1 MLKEFTQFD
10 ISTVFKGEYFSS
22 EKEIVQFLKKKSIPY
37 RETVYIWKGNTS
49 KNYDTFK
56 KSLQCLLIDKDGDI
70 RKLTKEL
77 GLKQQ
82 TTLRKVINEGN
93 FSHPLSMRWKNSLM
107 LGLYWD
113 SRYGYP
119 ESKKSLYESKR
130 GLL

>member
-56 KSLQCLLIDKDGDI
+56 KI
-70 RKLTKEL
+70 
-77 GLKQQ
+77 
-82 TTLRKVINEGN
+82 
-93 FSHPLSMRWKNSLM
+93 PSMSS
-107 LGLYWD
+107 Y
-113 SRYGYP
+113 
-119 ESKKSLYESKR
+119 
-130 GLL
+130 

>member
-82 TTLRKVINEGN
+82 TTLRKVINEGD
-93 FSHPLSMRWKNSLM
+93 FSHPLFYEMEKFFDVRFI
-107 LGLYWD
+107 LGFTLWI
-113 SRYGYP
+113 S
-119 ESKKSLYESKR
+119 
-130 GLL
+130 

>member
-1 MLKEFTQFD
+1 M
-10 ISTVFKGEYFSS
+10 
-22 EKEIVQFLKKKSIPY
+22 KKKSIPY

-93 FSHPLSMRWKNSLM
+93 FSHPLFYEMEKFFDVRFI
-107 LGLYWD
+107 LGFTLWI
-113 SRYGYP
+113 S
-119 ESKKSLYESKR
+119 
-130 GLL
+130 